1 MVGPL
6 VWTAARIGIAYA
18 GKAISVPLIAAVGAP
33 VAVGGVIGAG
43 AVLIYKSIRK

>member
-33 VAVGGVIGAG
+33 SLLAG
-43 AVLIYKSIRK
+43 PLVLLLS